1 MSQDARRAAYL
12 ALGRVLLEDA
22 YASLGLDE
30 VFQRMRLSQQ
40 DKRLAAAIVYRT
52 LDELYKID
60 YALAQFL
67 QDPDMLDRR
76 VRNILRLS
84 VCQLLFM
91 DKVPDFAVVN
101 EAVTLTRSLGMEEL
115 TGLVNGVLRALIRGR
130 ETLTWPAA
138 GDLDYDSVTY
148 SIPDWLAN
156 TIKKAYPEEAHSIL
170 SYRNPDHAITLRRNQ
185 TLVSQPQFEALLQK
199 KTWRANPALLPD
211 VYKVSGASDIG
222 KDADFLDGRF
232 SIQGEGS
239 MLAVL
244 ALSPG
249 AGMTVLDCCAA
260 PGGKTSYIAELMQ
273 NTGRVH
279 AWDKHEHRVEL
290 IKAQV
295 ERLRLYNVRP
305 AVRDAEVYQ
314 ERFDTTMDRVI
325 IDAPCSGTGV
335 MDNKPDIKY
344 RLKKSDLPELLAA
357 QQALLKANAQYVKP
371 GGILVYATC
380 SILPQ
385 ENSLQVKAFLADH
398 PDFALDALPE
408 AVPAA
413 FRSQAGEYGL
423 QLLPHRDGVEGF
435 FIARMRRAT

>member
-12 ALGRVLLEDA
+12 ALGRVLTDDA

-30 VFQRMRLSQQ
+30 VFQQMRLSQQ

-52 LDELYKID
+52 LDDLYKID

-67 QDPDMLDRR
+67 QDPEGLDRR
-76 VRNILRLS
+76 VRNVLRLS
-84 VCQLLFM
+84 ACQLLFM

-101 EAVTLTRSLGMEEL
+101 EAVSLTRSLGMEDL

-130 ETLTWPAA
+130 ETLTWPQE
-138 GDLDYDSVTY
+138 GDLDYLSVTY
-148 SIPDWLAN
+148 SIPDWLAGLMM
-156 TIKKAYPEEAHSIL
+156 KAYPEEGRKVL
-170 SYRNPDHAITLRRNQ
+170 SYRNQDHAITIRRNQ
-185 TLVSQPQFEALLQK
+185 TLLTQDMFIKLLQK
-199 KTWRANPALLPD
+199 KTWQTSAGRLPE
-211 VYKVSGASDIG
+211 VYKVRNASDIG
-222 KDADFLDGRF
+222 KDADFLGGRF

-239 MLAVL
+239 MMAVH
-244 ALSPG
+244 ALEPK

-273 NTGRVH
+273 NTGRVY

-290 IKAQV
+290 IKAQA
-295 ERLRLYNVRP
+295 ERLRLYNIRP
-305 AVRDAEVYQ
+305 AVRDAEVHQ
-314 ERFDTTMDRVI
+314 ERFDAGMDRVI

-344 RLKKSDLPELLAA
+344 RLQESDIPALATV
-357 QQALLKANAQYVKP
+357 QQALLHANAPYVKP

-385 ENSLQVKAFLADH
+385 ENADQVKRFLADH
-398 PDFALDALPE
+398 PEFAIDPLPE
-408 AVPAA
+408 TVPEKY
-413 FRSQAGEYGL
+413 REQAGEYGL

-435 FIARMRRAT
+435 FIARMRRDR